1 MSKYGPLSVK
11 YVYEKKQERENMH
24 ADVYIQAYVIFFF
37 FSGGKPRSR
46 NCFGRSNGGA
56 RNGERDLFCLFL
68 YYLYDHVLFI

>member
-1 MSKYGPLSVK
+1 
-11 YVYEKKQERENMH
+11 MH
-24 ADVYIQAYVIFFF
+24 ADVYIQAYVIFF

>member
-37 FSGGKPRSR
+37 FWRETKKQK
-46 NCFGRSNGGA
+46 
-56 RNGERDLFCLFL
+56 LFWKE
-68 YYLYDHVLFI
+68 